1 MAMTQQLR
9 RREFL
14 QQSAG
19 WAGLASIGATW
30 QHAAG
35 ADDRGRLPVAGVTT
49 VYYRNSHADVIFGKI
64 LEGFDQQGGPGP
76 GLRLASLYI
85 DQLPKSGLGRELA
98 KKHNVPIFD
107 TIEGAVTVG
116 GKGIPVAGVLSI
128 GEHGD
133 YPFTEKTHQHKYPR
147 RRFFDA
153 ITSTFQKHG
162 KVVPVFND
170 KHLAWNF
177 KDARHMYDTAQ
188 RMKIPFMAG
197 SSVPV
202 AWRQPELS
210 LPMGCEV
217 QAAVGIGY
225 GGEESYGFHALEGM
239 QCMLERRKGGETGV
253 ASVQAVQGDA
263 ILQAK
268 NDGWW
273 SRELMES
280 ALAAQSG
287 FKREGWEQRFV
298 QKSTLFLIQYRDSL
312 KATMAM
318 ANGVAR
324 EFSFAAQLNGKPK
337 PAACVLRL
345 EEEQPYGHFGYLV
358 KAIEH
363 MVHTGKPAYPV
374 ERTLL
379 TTGILDRAM
388 HSLADGH
395 RKYET
400 PELNIAYKANEWPFA
415 TGDVGDVPKIN

>member
-1 MAMTQQLR
+1 MTQHLR

-19 WAGLASIGATW
+19 WAGLATLGATW
-30 QHAAG
+30 QHATA
-35 ADDRGRLPVAGVTT
+35 ADEGERLPVAGVTT
-49 VYYRNSHADVIFGKI
+49 VYKRNSHADVIFGKI

-98 KKHNVPIFD
+98 KKYNVPIFD

-116 GKGIPVAGVLSI
+116 GKGIPVAGVLSV

-133 YPFTEKTHQHKYPR
+133 YPYTEKTHQHKYPR

-153 ITSTFQKHG
+153 IAATYKKHG
-162 KVVPVFND
+162 KVVPLFND

-177 KDARHMYDTAQ
+177 KDARHMYDTAKG
-188 RMKIPFMAG
+188 MKIPFMAG

-202 AWRQPELS
+202 AWRQPKLS

-217 QAAVGIGY
+217 QAAIGIGY
-225 GGEESYGFHALEGM
+225 GGEEAYGFHALEGM

-253 ASVQAVQGDA
+253 ASVQAVRGDA
-263 ILQAK
+263 IWQSEK
-268 NDGWW
+268 DGWW
-273 SRELMES
+273 SRDLMES
-280 ALAAQSG
+280 ALAVQDG
-287 FKREGWEQRFV
+287 FKRDGWEQRFAK
-298 QKSTLFLIQYRDSL
+298 KSTLFLIQYRDGL
-312 KATMAM
+312 KAVMAM
-318 ANGVAR
+318 ANGVTHQ
-324 EFSFAAQLNGKPK
+324 FGFAAQLKGEPK
-337 PAACVLRL
+337 PAVSVLAL
-345 EEEQPYGHFGYLV
+345 EETQPFGHFGYLV

-388 HSLADGH
+388 HSLADGQK
-395 RKYET
+395 KYET
-400 PELNIAYKANEWPFA
+400 PELEIAYKAVEWPFA
-415 TGDVGDVPKIN
+415 TGRVGDVPKTT